1 MNFLETRQ
9 NAIVAILLRSSEEYR
24 MIRVAL
30 AALAAFLLSAS
41 IAQAE
46 NDSLNAQKGTLT
58 IASF

>member
-1 MNFLETRQ
+1 
-9 NAIVAILLRSSEEYR
+9 

>member
-9 NAIVAILLRSSEEYR
+9 NAIVAILLRSSGEYR